1 MRFSSE
7 QLITA
12 KKNFGHMLGAG
23 GCGAVYRVLKGSSNQ
38 QIEVQFMA
46 DLGTIGRIH
55 HVNLYEFMEKGSL
68 DGLLFRNTEK
78 ISFDMLHEIALG
90 TAKGIGYLHEESQQR
105 MVHYDIKPRNILL
118 DENLSP
124 KVADFGLAKLCN
136 MDGRG
141 RGTPDYAAP
150 ERWMPFPVTHK
161 CDVYS
166 YGMLLFEIVGR
177 RRNLELNLE
186 SQEKF
191 LKWVQEKFEEKEIDE
206 IVKICEWEDNGEKVE
221 RMVKVALRCV
231 QHRPE
236 MRPSMSSVVK
246 MLGGGVQIKN
256 TTEES
261 YKGSYVGNLK
271 ESVHSIYIFNYGKCI
286 L

>member
-23 GCGAVYRVLKGSSNQ
+23 GCGAVYRAYPKRGAKVAVKVLKGSSDQ

-55 HVNLYEFMEKGSL
+55 HVNLVRLIGFCFENSMRALGYEFMEKGSL
-68 DGLLFRNTEK
+68 HGLLFRNTEM
-78 ISFDMLHEIALG
+78 ISFDMLHEIALE
-90 TAKGIGYLHEESQQR
+90 TAKGIGYLLEESQQR

-118 DENLSP
+118 DRNLSP

-136 MDGRG
+136 RDGRE
-141 RGTPDYAAP
+141 RGTPNYAVP
-150 ERWMPFPVTHK
+150 ELWMPFPVTHT

-191 LKWVQEKFEEKEIDE
+191 PKWVQEKFEEKEIDE
-206 IVKICEWEDNGEKVE
+206 IVKICEWGPGKV
-221 RMVKVALRCV
+221 
-231 QHRPE
+231 
-236 MRPSMSSVVK
+236 
-246 MLGGGVQIKN
+246 
-256 TTEES
+256 
-261 YKGSYVGNLK
+261 
-271 ESVHSIYIFNYGKCI
+271 
-286 L
+286 